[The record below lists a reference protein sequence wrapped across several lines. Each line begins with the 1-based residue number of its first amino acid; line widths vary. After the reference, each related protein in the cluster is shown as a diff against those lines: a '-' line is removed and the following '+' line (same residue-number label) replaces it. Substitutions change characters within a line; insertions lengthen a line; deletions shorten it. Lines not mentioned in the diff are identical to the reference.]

1 MRTKLAATA
10 FLAFGAASPAAAVT
24 TFITNFDSVTFANGT
39 HVVSSI
45 EGWQGGALGIE
56 VQTGGV
62 FGAPKSPGNLVELD
76 TTGNS
81 SMFRTI
87 DAGIYTLTYRYSA
100 RPGAALA
107 TNGVG
112 LYLNNTVLRT
122 MASSGMI
129 GATPKANTSWLT
141 FTTTFT
147 AQQASTLTFAA
158 IGTSDG
164 LGGYLDNIS
173 LVGTALPVP
182 EAGEW
187 AMLLAGMGVVGFVG
201 TRRRRSV

>member
-1 MRTKLAATA
+1 MRTKLAAA
-10 FLAFGAASPAAAVT
+10 VLVAMGAASPSAAVT
-24 TFITNFDSVTFANGT
+24 TFITNFDSQTFANGT
-39 HVVSSI
+39 QVVSSI

-100 RPGAALA
+100 RPGAVIA
-107 TNGVG
+107 TNGIG
-112 LYLNNTVLRT
+112 LYVGDALLRT
-122 MASSGMI
+122 MASSGLI
-129 GATPKANTSWLT
+129 GNTPKANTSWLT

-147 AQQASTLTFAA
+147 AQQATTLTFAA
-158 IGTSDG
+158 LGTSDG

-187 AMLLAGMGVVGFVG
+187 AMLLAGMGVVGFIG